1 MRPDFNSINI
11 TADAF
16 SATAKAAPQSAR
28 LRNGVT
34 PELIPRQA
42 DLH

>member
-16 SATAKAAPQSAR
+16 SATAKAAPAVGKNEEW
-28 LRNGVT
+28 LT
-34 PELIPRQA
+34 P
-42 DLH
+42 